1 MLTKVL
7 HDLKA
12 LCNIMLTLCQN
23 TFGLWFLIRLSYLS
37 GAFGGETEHDPPT
50 IHIDNFNTGFNPA
63 DLNAT
68 ISEALNLCQVRNLLA
83 ESRHRLL
90 FSSFQPAQDDLNDG
104 NVKDESEVFQAA
116 IYDYTN
122 GRTIL
127 INGIPFDPYNIFTTT
142 VSSQPLPNAEE
153 LAEAAQIAGV
163 RSDESVS
170 QGMPGFEAIQLPDG
184 TSHRLLNLIV
194 SSGNHSRLVSVNM
207 NNSTFQAL
215 EATPKQC
222 TAPDDNPQGTS
233 MFRDSPNIGGGSA
246 NIVISQGGN
255 VLWTFKV
262 TRPAT
267 SSPVSL
273 SHFHGGSGIE
283 LQYVKYKGKTVL
295 YRAHVPILNVQYE
308 EPAQSCGPTYRD
320 WQNEEFSFKCDGS
333 DAVQGFRIC
342 TSPPQ
347 TTFDPPHVDASGVF
361 HGVAISVEGQEVV
374 LKSQLRA
381 GWYRYV
387 SEWRFHVNGT
397 LKPRFGFGAVKSG
410 NNCVCQVHRHHVYW
424 RLDFDIGTAG
434 NNLVREFN
442 NPPILGN
449 AKYHEIQFEVKRP
462 KRQGGQRHWEISNS
476 RTGNTYGLF
485 PGANDGTLDAFG
497 VGDLWVLKYHPGELD
512 DGALT
517 DNAKIDEKFV
527 NGESVRN
534 TDVVIW
540 YAAHFR
546 HDQITQGGAGQIV
559 GPELRPLKW

>member
-23 TFGLWFLIRLSYLS
+23 TFGLWFLIRLSFLS

-83 ESRHRLL
+83 DSRHRLL
-90 FSSFQPAQDDLNDG
+90 FSSFQPAQDGLYDG
-104 NVKDESEVFQAA
+104 NVKEGSEVFRAA
-116 IYDYTN
+116 IYDYTK

-142 VSSQPLPNAEE
+142 VSSQPAPNAEE

-170 QGMPGFEAIQLPDG
+170 QGMPGFEEIQLPDG
-184 TSHRLLNLIV
+184 TTHRLLHLILN
-194 SSGNHSRLVSVNM
+194 SGNHSRLVSVNM
-207 NNSTFQAL
+207 NNSTFNAQ
-215 EATPKQC
+215 EAAPKQC
-222 TAPDDNPQGTS
+222 TAPDNNDLLGTS
-233 MFRDSPNIGGGSA
+233 IYRDSPNIGSGSA
-246 NIVISQGGN
+246 NVVISQGGK

-267 SSPVSL
+267 SLPVPD
-273 SHFHGGSGIE
+273 GSGVE

-308 EPAQSCGPTYRD
+308 EPSASCRPTYRD
-320 WQNEEFSFKCDGS
+320 WQDEEWTFKCEGS

-347 TTFDPPHVDASGVF
+347 TIFDPPHVDASGDF
-361 HGVAISVEGQEVV
+361 NGVAFSVEGQEVV
-374 LKSQLRA
+374 LKSQMRA

-387 SEWRFHVNGT
+387 SEWRFHVDGT

-410 NNCVCQVHRHHVYW
+410 GNCVCQVHRHHVYW
-424 RLDFDIGTAG
+424 RLDFDIGTAS

-442 NPPILGN
+442 DPPIFNN
-449 AKYHEIQFEVKRP
+449 AKYHEIQFETKRP
-462 KRQGGQRHWEISNS
+462 KRQGRHWEISNS
-476 RTGNTYGLF
+476 RTRNKYGLF
-485 PGANDGTLDAFG
+485 PGANDGTLDEFG
-497 VGDLWVLKYHPGELD
+497 VGDLWVLKYHSGELVD
-512 DGALT
+512 RPLISNKAG
-517 DNAKIDEKFV
+517 IDEKFV

-546 HDQITQGGAGQIV
+546 HDQITQGGVGQIV